1 MMFRKAPTEGLE
13 IAIDGDTLEF
23 RGPREFEFALT
34 GRASLPAQKIAALSR
49 LSDDELLRE
58 AEAIRAVEQRFAD
71 ALSGTL
77 EDITTV
83 GPLLK
88 CMEPSIISQDNGWRS
103 IIGAL
108 NEIEQVP
115 ETYKKIALVK
125 YMQYLTARQEVVK
138 SLYANRQPPRAG
150 ERKPANGAAVH
161 RPTARFRETMLLN
174 LNGIAELEL
183 HDSSF
188 SRLPKGE
195 TIEVDLEEDNGID
208 LLIARHQCRI
218 LMKDRLLFVDQNGH
232 DSELHVGRNVVGRDA
247 SSDIIMDANLR
258 DVSRK
263 HLIVESDGVGVIRLT
278 DISSHGTSLPPRYL
292 DHTSI

>member
-1 MMFRKAPTEGLE
+1 MFRKAHTDVLD
-13 IAIDGDTLEF
+13 ISIDGESLLFHSPED
-23 RGPREFEFALT
+23 FEFALS
-34 GRASLPAQKIAALSR
+34 GRASLPASKIAALSR
-49 LSDDELLRE
+49 LSDEELLRE
-58 AEAIRAVEQRFAD
+58 AEAIRAVEQRFNA

-88 CMEPSIISQDNGWRS
+88 TMEPSIISQDHNWRS

-108 NEIEQVP
+108 NDADVIP

-125 YMQYLTARQEVVK
+125 YMQYLTSRQEVVK
-138 SLYANRQPPRAG
+138 SLYSNRQPRESG
-150 ERKPANGAAVH
+150 EARPSNGTPVH

-174 LNGIAELEL
+174 LNGGSDLEL
-183 HDSSF
+183 DDASF

-195 TIEVDLEEDNGID
+195 TVEVDLDDDSAID
-208 LLIARHQCRI
+208 LLLANHQCRI
-218 LMKDRLLFVDQNGH
+218 LMRDRLTFVDQNGH
-232 DSELHVGRNVVGRDA
+232 DSELRVGRNVVGRDA
-247 SSDIIMDANLR
+247 TNDIIMDANLR

-263 HLIVESDGVGVIRLT
+263 HLIVESDGVRQIKLT